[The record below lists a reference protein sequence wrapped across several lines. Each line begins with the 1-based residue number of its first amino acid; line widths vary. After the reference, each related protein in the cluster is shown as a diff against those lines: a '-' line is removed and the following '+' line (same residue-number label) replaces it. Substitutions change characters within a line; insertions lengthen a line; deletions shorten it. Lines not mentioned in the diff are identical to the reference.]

1 MQLILYSPEGAKDGI
16 WVPLLNA
23 NNGKQK
29 YTHYKCECRVI
40 LVKINEDQL
49 GKKPRRVKPGGAGR
63 PGGDVINF
71 IQP

>member
-1 MQLILYSPEGAKDGI
+1 MKIHISI
-16 WVPLLNA
+16 FV
-23 NNGKQK
+23 
-29 YTHYKCECRVI
+29 THHYKCECRVI